1 MAAFA
6 SEINLINLIPLVL
19 QLLGLV
25 LVTLIDPYIDKRQR
39 RLLLLNALL
48 IASLVAENII
58 SDHFIVHADVPPW
71 RTLLSIYAYSTR
83 PLVLLL
89 FCCIVAP
96 DRKHTPIWILLGLNA
111 AVNFT
116 ALFSHICFWVENNRF
131 HRGPLGYSCHIASG
145 IILLYLLYLT
155 FAAQGKRDRIE
166 IILPAV
172 NIALVCGG
180 TVMDTFILH
189 TQSGITFLSIAMVS
203 SALFYYIWL
212 HLKFVH
218 DHEKALEAES
228 RIRIMMSQIQPHF
241 LYNTLSSIQALCRI
255 DPEKAFDVTEKFGT
269 YLRSNIDSLGQPEL
283 IPFSKELEH
292 TRVYSEIEMVR
303 FPNVR
308 VEYDVPDIHFA
319 VPALTVQPLVE
330 NAIRHGVRI
339 RKEGLVTVSS
349 RRTELFH
356 EIIISDNGKGF
367 DPEAVRGSAGTHI
380 GIGNVRER
388 IERMCGGTVTV
399 QSAPGSGATV
409 TIRIPLEGNR
419 KGGPPD
425 S

>member
-1 MAAFA
+1 MKYFA
-6 SEINLINLIPLVL
+6 SEINLIVVIPLIL
-19 QLLGLV
+19 QLLGLA
-25 LVTLIDPYIDKRQR
+25 LMLLLDPYVEKKKR
-39 RLLLLNALL
+39 RLLLLNAAL
-48 IASLVAENII
+48 IASLIAENIV
-58 SDHFIVHADVPPW
+58 SDQFVVFGDVPPF
-71 RTLLSIYAYSTR
+71 RTLLAVYGYAVR

-96 DRKHTPIWILLGLNA
+96 DGKHTPFWILIGLNA
-111 AVNFT
+111 AVNAT
-116 ALFSHICFWVENNRF
+116 SLFSHICFWIENNRY
-131 HRGPLGYSCHIASG
+131 HRGPLGFSCHIVSG

-155 FAAQGKRDRIE
+155 FTAQPKRGRFQF
-166 IILPAV
+166 IIPVV
-172 NIALVCGG
+172 NIVLVIAGAL
-180 TVMDTFILH
+180 TDTFIAH
-189 TQSGITFLSIAMVS
+189 TQTGITFLSVAMVS

-269 YLRSNIDSLGQPEL
+269 YLRSNINSLDQPDL

-292 TRVYSEIEMVR
+292 TRVYSEIEMIR

-308 VEYDVPDIHFA
+308 VDYGVTDVDFS

-339 RKEGLVTVSS
+339 RKEGIVTVSS
-349 RRTELFH
+349 RRTELCH
-356 EIIISDNGKGF
+356 EIVISDNGKGF
-367 DPEAVRGSAGTHI
+367 DADLLKTADGTHI
-380 GIGNVRER
+380 GVRNVRER
-388 IERMCGGTVTV
+388 LERMCGGTLAVESVIGEGT
-399 QSAPGSGATV
+399 TV
-409 TIRIPLEGNR
+409 TIRIPLR
-419 KGGPPD
+419 KQQ
-425 S
+425 

>member
-1 MAAFA
+1 MKDFA
-6 SEINLINLIPLVL
+6 SEINLIVLIPLAL

-25 LVTLIDPYIDKRQR
+25 LVVLLDPYIGKKQR
-39 RLLLLNALL
+39 RLLLLNAAL

-58 SDHFIVHADVPPW
+58 SDRFVLYGDVPPW
-71 RTLLSIYAYSTR
+71 RTLLAIYAYAIR

-89 FCCIVAP
+89 FCCLVAP
-96 DRKHTPIWILLGLNA
+96 DKKHTPFWILLGANALLNT
-111 AVNFT
+111 T
-116 ALFSHICFWVENNRF
+116 ALFSHVCFWIENNLF
-131 HRGPLGYSCHIASG
+131 HRGPLGYSCHIVSG

-155 FAAQGKRDRIE
+155 FTAQAKRDRFQL
-166 IILPAV
+166 IIPTV
-172 NIALVCGG
+172 NVALVFAGAV
-180 TVMDTFILH
+180 TDTFI
-189 TQSGITFLSIAMVS
+189 TYTRRGITFLSVAMVS

-269 YLRSNIDSLGQPEL
+269 YLRNNIDSLDQPEL
-283 IPFSKELEH
+283 IPFVKELEH
-292 TRVYSEIEMVR
+292 TRVYSEIEMIR

-308 VEYDVPDIHFA
+308 VNYDVPDTDFS

-339 RKEGLVTVSS
+339 REEGVVTVSS
-349 RRTELFH
+349 RTTDRFH
-356 EIIISDNGKGF
+356 EIVIADNGKGF
-367 DPEAVRGSAGTHI
+367 DTTLLKTADGSHI
-380 GIGNVRER
+380 GVRNVQER
-388 IERMCGGTVTV
+388 IEKMCGGTLTV
-399 QSAPGSGATV
+399 ESAVGKGTTV
-409 TIRIPLEGNR
+409 TICIPFR
-419 KGGPPD
+419 
-425 S
+425 

>member
-1 MAAFA
+1 MKDFA
-6 SEINLINLIPLVL
+6 SEINLIVLIPLAL

-25 LVTLIDPYIDKRQR
+25 LVVLLDPYIGKKQR
-39 RLLLLNALL
+39 RLLLLNAAL

-58 SDHFIVHADVPPW
+58 SDRFVLYGDVPPW
-71 RTLLSIYAYSTR
+71 RTLLAIYAYAIR

-89 FCCIVAP
+89 FCCLVAP
-96 DRKHTPIWILLGLNA
+96 DKKHTPFWILLGANALLNA
-111 AVNFT
+111 T
-116 ALFSHICFWVENNRF
+116 ALFSHVCFWIENNLF
-131 HRGPLGYSCHIASG
+131 HRGPLGYSCHIVSG

-155 FAAQGKRDRIE
+155 FTAQAKRDRFQL
-166 IILPAV
+166 IIPTV
-172 NIALVCGG
+172 NVALVFAGAV
-180 TVMDTFILH
+180 TDTFI
-189 TQSGITFLSIAMVS
+189 TYTRRGITFLSVAMVS

-269 YLRSNIDSLGQPEL
+269 YLRNNIDSLDQPDL
-283 IPFSKELEH
+283 IPFTKELEH
-292 TRVYSEIEMVR
+292 TRVYSGIEMIR

-308 VEYDVPDIHFA
+308 VNYDVPDTDFS

-339 RKEGLVTVSS
+339 REEGVVTVSS
-349 RRTELFH
+349 RTTDRFH
-356 EIIISDNGKGF
+356 EIVIADNGKGF
-367 DPEAVRGSAGTHI
+367 DTTLLKTADGSHI
-380 GIGNVRER
+380 GVRNVQER
-388 IERMCGGTVTV
+388 IEKMCGGTLTV
-399 QSAPGSGATV
+399 ESAVGKGTTV
-409 TIRIPLEGNR
+409 TICIPFR
-419 KGGPPD
+419 
-425 S
+425 

>member
-1 MAAFA
+1 MKDFA
-6 SEINLINLIPLVL
+6 SEINLIVLIPLAL

-25 LVTLIDPYIDKRQR
+25 LVVLLDPYIGKKQR
-39 RLLLLNALL
+39 RLLLLNAAL

-58 SDHFIVHADVPPW
+58 SDRFVLYGDVPPW
-71 RTLLSIYAYSTR
+71 RTLLAIYAYAIR

-89 FCCIVAP
+89 FCCLVAP
-96 DRKHTPIWILLGLNA
+96 DKKHTPFWILLGANALLNA
-111 AVNFT
+111 T
-116 ALFSHICFWVENNRF
+116 ALFSHVCFWIENNLF
-131 HRGPLGYSCHIASG
+131 HRGPLGYSCHIVSG

-155 FAAQGKRDRIE
+155 FTAQAKRDRFQL
-166 IILPAV
+166 IIPTV
-172 NIALVCGG
+172 NVALVFAGAV
-180 TVMDTFILH
+180 TDTFI
-189 TQSGITFLSIAMVS
+189 TYTRRGITFLSVAMVS

-269 YLRSNIDSLGQPEL
+269 YLRNNIDSLDQPDL
-283 IPFSKELEH
+283 IPFAKELEH
-292 TRVYSEIEMVR
+292 TRVYSEIEMIR

-308 VEYDVPDIHFA
+308 VNYDVPDTDFS

-339 RKEGLVTVSS
+339 REEGVVTVSS
-349 RRTELFH
+349 RMTDRFH
-356 EIIISDNGKGF
+356 EIVIADNGKGF
-367 DPEAVRGSAGTHI
+367 DTTLLKTADGSHI
-380 GIGNVRER
+380 GVRNVQER
-388 IERMCGGTVTV
+388 IEKMCGGTLTIE
-399 QSAPGSGATV
+399 SAVGKGTTV
-409 TIRIPLEGNR
+409 TICIPFH
-419 KGGPPD
+419 
-425 S
+425 